1 MVGWAGTVGGMDAY
15 GPEPGLIHLNTGTYG
30 LVSAAVYERTTAAMR
45 LFERNPVVHGYKL
58 AAETVLGQ
66 AEAARA
72 RCASLLNARPEEVMV
87 THGTADGLGQLAG
100 ALDLR
105 AGEHLLTSGAEHDS
119 GVLCW
124 RWLARRRGGVLDVAP
139 LPPEL
144 TDPAA
149 IVQRFADAMT
159 PRTRAICVSDV
170 IAWTGLRLPLREL
183 ADLAHAHGALLIVD
197 GAQSLGHVPVDVQAI
212 GCDAYA
218 GSGHK
223 WLRGPKGSGI
233 LYVAQAAQGALFPV
247 AWEDAK
253 RLNSEAM
260 GGCPLPMA
268 VGLGAAVEAYLA
280 QGPEAVLAHNRGLR
294 ARLLDGLRGMPGVE
308 PLGPAPGAG
317 DNGLLGFRLPEGID
331 AAALRKTLLDRHRI
345 NVRLVDRK
353 QWHGLRASLHVTN
366 TASDVDALLAALRFE
381 LGR

>member
-1 MVGWAGTVGGMDAY
+1 
-15 GPEPGLIHLNTGTYG
+15 
-30 LVSAAVYERTTAAMR
+30 
-45 LFERNPVVHGYKL
+45 VHGYKL

-72 RCASLLNARPEEVMV
+72 RCATLLNARPEEVMV
-87 THGTADGLGQLAG
+87 THGTADGLAQLAG

-105 AGEHLLTSGAEHDS
+105 EGEHLLTSGAEHDS

-124 RWLARRRGGVLDVAP
+124 RWLARRRGGVLDVVP

-183 ADLAHAHGALLIVD
+183 AELAHAHGALLIAD
-197 GAQSLGHVPVDVQAI
+197 GAQSLGHVPVDVQAL

-233 LYVAQAAQGALFPV
+233 LYVAQAAQERLFPV
-247 AWEDAK
+247 AWEDSK

-268 VGLGAAVEAYLA
+268 VGLGAAVEEYLA
-280 QGPEAVLAHNRGLR
+280 QGPEAVLAHNCGLR
-294 ARLLDGLRGMPGVE
+294 AQLLDGVRAVPGVE
-308 PLGPAPGAG
+308 PLAPAAGAG
-317 DNGLLGFRLPEGID
+317 DNGLLGLRLPD
-331 AAALRKTLLDRHRI
+331 AVDASALRKTLLDRHRI
-345 NVRLVDRK
+345 NVRLVDKK
-353 QWHGLRASLHVTN
+353 QWHGLRVSLHVTN
-366 TASDVDALLAALRFE
+366 PASDVERLLAALHAE
-381 LGR
+381 LG